1 MASLNFAII
10 MGRLTTDPELKHT
23 ANDMAFTRFSVAVDR
38 VTSKSSDKEKQTDF
52 FNVVAFGYNA
62 DFICKYFK
70 KGNLIIVESR
80 MQTGSFEGKSDGIK
94 RQTFDL
100 VVNRVH
106 FAGPKSQGNSSFSE
120 NSFSESENSF
130 SNGNSFSE
138 NDSNSLDNDDDDL
151 PF

>member
-10 MGRLTTDPELKHT
+10 MGRLTTTPELKHT

-38 VTSKSSDKEKQTDF
+38 VPSKSSDKEKQTDF
-52 FNVVAFGYNA
+52 FNIVAFGNNA

-70 KGNLIIVESR
+70 KGSLIIIEAR
-80 MQTGSFEGKSDGIK
+80 MQTGSFEGSDGIK

-106 FAGPKSQGNSSFSE
+106 FAGPKSQGDSNFS
-120 NSFSESENSF
+120 
-130 SNGNSFSE
+130 GNSFSGNSFSSGASFSSDE
-138 NDSNSLDNDDDDL
+138 SNSLENDDDDL

>member
-38 VTSKSSDKEKQTDF
+38 VSSKSSDKEKQTDF

-70 KGNLIIVESR
+70 KGNLIIVEAR
-80 MQTGSFEGKSDGIK
+80 MQTGNFEGNDGIK

-106 FAGPKSQGNSSFSE
+106 FAGPKSQGNSSFSD
-120 NSFSESENSF
+120 NSFSENSF
-130 SNGNSFSE
+130 SNGNSFSG
-138 NDSNSLDNDDDDL
+138 NDSNSLENDDDDL

>member
-1 MASLNFAII
+1 MASLNFAIV
-10 MGRLTTDPELKHT
+10 MGRLTTTPELKHT

-38 VTSKSSDKEKQTDF
+38 IPSKSADKEKQTDF

-70 KGNLIIVESR
+70 KGSLIIIESR
-80 MQTGSFEGKSDGIK
+80 MQTGSFEGNDGIK

-106 FAGPKSQGNSSFSE
+106 FAGPKSQGDSNFSD
-120 NSFSESENSF
+120 NSF
-130 SNGNSFSE
+130 SNGNSFSSD
-138 NDSNSLDNDDDDL
+138 DSNSLENDDDDL